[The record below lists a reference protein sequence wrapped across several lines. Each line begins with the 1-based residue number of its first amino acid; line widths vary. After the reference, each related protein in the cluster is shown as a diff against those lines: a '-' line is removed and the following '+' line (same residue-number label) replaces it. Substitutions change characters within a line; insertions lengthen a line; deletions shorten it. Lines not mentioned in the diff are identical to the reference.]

1 MPDFDTRR
9 PQEQNVPN
17 EPGIGMV
24 ANKLRSALMATRLR
38 ALLMGGGIL
47 LFVVALPVGLLIY
60 SPSWLGAQ
68 DQGSSQREVGSRQQ
82 TSDEPADMA
91 LVSRCADK
99 GSTVGQQD
107 GVGNL
112 LEMLAGLL
120 AEAGVRGREEV
131 SRGEVSNGKIA
142 FLRRNAEDGDDTD
155 IYVIDEEGTHQTR
168 LTATKWTEEG
178 PTWSP
183 DGEKIAFS
191 RFNARDYTDI
201 YVMDADG
208 ANQTRLTGTPD
219 SQSSE
224 PLGYP
229 VWSPDGRKIAFVT
242 SYTQTPLAVM
252 NADGTN
258 QTQLQTELF
267 TLSGETTLS
276 LGSPVWSPTGNK
288 LAFGSYTIPD
298 TIADS
303 SAEPAPVEG
312 LTGIYLLN
320 VDGTGLC
327 KLTSTHKL
335 TDPVWS
341 PDGEKIAFAD
351 KGAINV
357 INTDGSERQELAAGT
372 SGHSEQPQW
381 SPDGQEM
388 AFVDSSESIYVINAD
403 GSERQELAADATER
417 AHYAWS
423 PDGQKLAYFCSG
435 YGVDL
440 CVVNT
445 DGTGWTRLARGVS
458 PEGYPLFAS
467 WGSR

>member
-1 MPDFDTRR
+1 
-9 PQEQNVPN
+9 
-17 EPGIGMV
+17 
-24 ANKLRSALMATRLR
+24 
-38 ALLMGGGIL
+38 MGGGIL
-47 LFVVALPVGLLIY
+47 LFVVALPVGVLIY

-68 DQGSSQREVGSRQQ
+68 DQGSSQREVGSSQQ

-112 LEMLAGLL
+112 LQTLADLL

-142 FLRRNAEDGDDTD
+142 FSRRNADGNTD
-155 IYVIDEEGTHQTR
+155 IYAIDEEGSHQTR

-191 RFNARDYTDI
+191 RFNADDYTDI

-219 SQSSE
+219 SQSDE

-242 SYTQTPLAVM
+242 RGLQSDGLSVM

-258 QTQLQTELF
+258 LSQLQTELF
-267 TLSGETTLS
+267 TLSGETILS

-288 LAFGSYTIPD
+288 LAFGSFAIPD

-303 SAEPAPVEG
+303 SASLAPAEG
-312 LTGIYLLN
+312 LTGIYLIN

-341 PDGEKIAFAD
+341 PDGEKIAFSD

-372 SGHSEQPQW
+372 FEPSEQPQW
-381 SPDGQEM
+381 S
-388 AFVDSSESIYVINAD
+388 S
-403 GSERQELAADATER
+403 
-417 AHYAWS
+417 
-423 PDGQKLAYFCSG
+423 DGQKLAFFCSG
-435 YGVDL
+435 TGAADL
-440 CVVNT
+440 CVINT
-445 DGTGWTRLARGVS
+445 DGTERTRLAREVS
-458 PEGYPLFAS
+458 PVGYPLFAS
-467 WGSR
+467 WGSG

>member
-1 MPDFDTRR
+1 MKREATHRGRDELYNGRIEEKPEMPDFDTRR

-24 ANKLRSALMATRLR
+24 ANKLRSALMASRLR

-68 DQGSSQREVGSRQQ
+68 DKGSSQREVGSSQQ

-120 AEAGVRGREEV
+120 AEAGVRGREAV

-142 FLRRNAEDGDDTD
+142 F
-155 IYVIDEEGTHQTR
+155 
-168 LTATKWTEEG
+168 
-178 PTWSP
+178 
-183 DGEKIAFS
+183 S
-191 RFNARDYTDI
+191 RFNADDYTDI

-242 SYTQTPLAVM
+242 TYTQTPLSMM

-258 QTQLQTELF
+258 QSQLQTEQ
-267 TLSGETTLS
+267 TTLS

-288 LAFGSYTIPD
+288 LAFASYTIPGTPGD
-298 TIADS
+298 DS

-312 LTGIYLLN
+312 LTGIYLVN

-327 KLTSTHKL
+327 KLTSTHNKL

-351 KGAINV
+351 KGKINV
-357 INTDGSERQELAAGT
+357 INTDGSERQELVAGT

-381 SPDGQEM
+381 SPDGQEL
-388 AFVDSSESIYVINAD
+388 AFVDFVDSSGSIYVINAD
-403 GSERQELAADATER
+403 GSERQELAADAIER

-423 PDGQKLAYFCSG
+423 PDGQKLAYFCTG

-440 CVVNT
+440 CVINT
-445 DGTGWTRLARGVS
+445 DGTGWKRLAREVS
-458 PEGYPLFAS
+458 PTGYPLFAS

>member
-24 ANKLRSALMATRLR
+24 ANKLRSALMASRLR
-38 ALLMGGGIL
+38 ALLMGGGIP
-47 LFVVALPVGLLIY
+47 LFVVAIPVGVLIY

-112 LEMLAGLL
+112 LEKLAGLL

-142 FLRRNAEDGDDTD
+142 FLRRNADGETYDTD

-168 LTATKWTEEG
+168 LTATQWTEEG

-183 DGEKIAFS
+183 DGEKIAFL
-191 RFNARDYTDI
+191 RWKDDYNDI

-219 SQSSE
+219 SQSDDS
-224 PLGYP
+224 LGYP

-242 SYTQTPLAVM
+242 TYTQTPLSMM

-258 QTQLQTELF
+258 QSQLQTEQ
-267 TLSGETTLS
+267 TTLS

-288 LAFGSYTIPD
+288 LAFASYTIPGTPGD
-298 TIADS
+298 DS

-312 LTGIYLLN
+312 LTGIYLVN

-327 KLTSTHKL
+327 KLTSTHNKP

-381 SPDGQEM
+381 SPDGQEL
-388 AFVDSSESIYVINAD
+388 AFVDFVDSSGSIYVINAD
-403 GSERQELAADATER
+403 GSERQELAADAIER

-423 PDGQKLAYFCSG
+423 PDGQKLAYFCTG

-440 CVVNT
+440 CVINT
-445 DGTGWTRLARGVS
+445 DGTGWKRLAREVS

>member
-24 ANKLRSALMATRLR
+24 ANKLRSALMASRLR

-47 LFVVALPVGLLIY
+47 LFVVALPVGVLIY

-68 DQGSSQREVGSRQQ
+68 DQGSSQREVGSSQQ

-91 LVSRCADK
+91 LGSRCADK

-120 AEAGVRGREEV
+120 AEA
-131 SRGEVSNGKIA
+131 RGEVSNGKIA
-142 FLRRNAEDGDDTD
+142 FLRRNAEDGADTD
-155 IYVIDEEGTHQTR
+155 IYVIDEEGTHETR
-168 LTATKWTEEG
+168 LTATKWKEEG

-191 RFNARDYTDI
+191 RYNARDYTDI

-219 SQSSE
+219 SQSDE

-229 VWSPDGRKIAFVT
+229 VWSPDGRKIAFAT
-242 SYTQTPLAVM
+242 SYTQTPLSVM

-258 QTQLQTELF
+258 LSRLQTELF
-267 TLSGETTLS
+267 TLSGETTLWWT

-327 KLTSTHKL
+327 KLTSTHNKL

-341 PDGEKIAFAD
+341 PDGEQIAFAD

-357 INTDGSERQELAAGT
+357 INTDGSERQELAA
-372 SGHSEQPQW
+372 
-381 SPDGQEM
+381 
-388 AFVDSSESIYVINAD
+388 
-403 GSERQELAADATER
+403 DAVSER

-423 PDGQKLAYFCSG
+423 PDGQKLAYFCTG

-440 CVVNT
+440 CVINT
-445 DGTGWTRLARGVS
+445 DGTGWTRLAREVS